1 MSLRFGGGWVL
12 GMVLMELSWWQ
23 GPAQTLVYMNGVI
36 DGRAPGLS
44 AAQCIYTSVNVQPPT
59 PGSLPPMP
67 WPALPL
73 CRELLV
79 QWTTR
84 DAGQPAARYGSS
96 PDALAFTVPASSAS
110 YGAQDMCGPPAS
122 GAGFVDPGVLHT
134 ATLSGLRP
142 GQQYWYQVGDLV
154 RAQQPA
160 LCRCLLLGALLLC
173 GVWREPS
180 CTVVLCD

>member
-1 MSLRFGGGWVL
+1 
-12 GMVLMELSWWQ
+12 MEW
-23 GPAQTLVYMNGVI
+23 
-36 DGRAPGLS
+36 APGCEC
-44 AAQCIYTSVNVQPPT
+44 AASHTRL
-59 PGSLPPMP
+59 SLPC
-67 WPALPL
+67 PALPL
-73 CRELLV
+73 RRELLV
-79 QWTTR
+79 QWATR
-84 DAGQPAARYGSS
+84 DAGQPVARYGSS

-110 YGAQDMCGPPAS
+110 YCAQDMCGPPAS
-122 GAGFVDPGVLHT
+122 TAGFVDPGVLHT

-180 CTVVLCD
+180 CAVVLCD